1 MKKFLNLVLVSVIG
15 GAVTLASYKI
25 FLEKK
30 PENQNSIVTGL
41 SPQIVQT
48 KFVSNNAAGL
58 PADAVE
64 FTDAAEKTIH
74 TVVHV
79 KNTAINNNPSSIPL
93 LEFLYGYGGGGQNR
107 EVVGSGSGVIISPD
121 GYIITNNHVIE
132 NATKISITL
141 NDNREFEA
149 KLIGTDSKSDI
160 ALLKIDAGKNLPF
173 ITFGDSDNTKVGE
186 WVLAVGNPYNLN
198 STVTAGI
205 ISAKARDLGNDPRK
219 SIQSFI
225 QTDAAVNPGNSGG
238 ALVNTR
244 GELIGINTAITSQ
257 TGSYVGYSFA
267 VPSNI
272 ARKVIE
278 DLMEFGDV
286 QNGILGVTGGE
297 VNNELVK
304 ELGLNET
311 EGFYIQD
318 VEPNSGASK
327 AGLQKGDVI
336 IKLDNIK
343 ISKFADLSGYLNT
356 KRPNDKVNVTV
367 DRAGDIKN
375 YEVTLTKNEVLR
387 FNLYG
392 IELKNI
398 SGEEAKKRNLKQGVV
413 VSSINRADL
422 IKYGGVEVGYIIT
435 SINGKKVY
443 TVEDVSKVIEARSDD
458 EPILLEMINKK
469 GGIEKIRFFGR

>member
-1 MKKFLNLVLVSVIG
+1 MMKKFLSLVLVSVIG
-15 GAVTLASYKI
+15 GAVTLASYK
-25 FLEKK
+25 FFFDKS

-48 KFVSNNAAGL
+48 KYVSNNMTGL
-58 PADAVE
+58 PTDVVE

-79 KNTAINNNPSSIPL
+79 KNTAVDNNPVNPL
-93 LEFLYGYGGGGQNR
+93 LEFLYGFGGNQNR
-107 EVVGSGSGVIISPD
+107 EIVGSGSGVIISPD
-121 GYIITNNHVIE
+121 GYIITNNHVVE

-141 NDNREFEA
+141 NDNREFDA
-149 KLIGTDSKSDI
+149 KLIGTDPKTDI
-160 ALLKIDAGKNLPF
+160 ALIKIEAGKDLTF

-238 ALVNTR
+238 ALVNIR

-278 DLMEFGDV
+278 DLMEFGGV
-286 QNGILGVTGGE
+286 QRGILGVTGRE

-311 EGFYIQD
+311 EGFFIDD

-327 AGLQKGDVI
+327 AGLKKGDVI

-343 ISKFADLSGYLNT
+343 ISKFADLSGYLNA
-356 KRPNDKVNVTV
+356 KRPYDEVNVSV
-367 DRAGDIKN
+367 DRSGEIKDFK
-375 YEVTLTKNEVLR
+375 VKLTKNELIR
-387 FNLYG
+387 YNLYG
-392 IELKNI
+392 IELKNM
-398 SGEEAKKRNLKQGVV
+398 SAEEAKKRNLKQGVV
-413 VSSINRADL
+413 VSRVNRADL
-422 IKYGGVEVGYIIT
+422 IKYGGVEEGYVIT
-435 SINGKKVY
+435 SINGVKVN
-443 TVEDVSKVIEARSDD
+443 TVEDVSKIIEAKSDD
-458 EPILLEMINKK
+458 QPILLDMLNKS

>member
-1 MKKFLNLVLVSVIG
+1 MKKFISLVFVSVIG
-15 GAVTLASYKI
+15 GAVTLASYKT
-25 FLEKK
+25 FFEKS
-30 PENQNSIVTGL
+30 PEDQNLMVTGL

-48 KFVSNNAAGL
+48 KYVSGNAAGL

-79 KNTAINNNPSSIPL
+79 KNTAVNNSPGNPI
-93 LEFLYGYGGGGQNR
+93 LEFLYGYGGGQGR
-107 EVVGSGSGVIISPD
+107 EVIGSGSGVIISPD
-121 GYIITNNHVIE
+121 GYIITNNHVID

-149 KLIGTDSKSDI
+149 KLIGTDPKSDI
-160 ALLKIDAGKNLPF
+160 ALIKIDAGKNLPF
-173 ITFGDSDNTKVGE
+173 ITFGDSDNTKIGE

-205 ISAKARDLGNDPRK
+205 ISAKARDLGNNPAQ

-272 ARKVIE
+272 ARKVVE
-278 DLMEFGDV
+278 DLMEFGGV
-286 QNGILGVTGGE
+286 QRGILGVTGGE

-304 ELGLNET
+304 KLGLNET
-311 EGFYIQD
+311 EGFYVSE

-327 AGLQKGDVI
+327 AGLKKGDVI

-356 KRPNDKVNVTV
+356 KRPGDEVNVSI
-367 DRAGDIKN
+367 DRSGELKDFK
-375 YEVTLTKNEVLR
+375 VKLTKNEFVIY
-387 FNLYG
+387 NLYG
-392 IELKNI
+392 IELKNM
-398 SGEEAKKRNLKQGVV
+398 STEEAKKRGLKQGVA
-413 VSSINRADL
+413 VSQVRRADL
-422 IKYGGVEVGYIIT
+422 IKYGGVEEGYVIT
-435 SINGKKVY
+435 AINGVKVY
-443 TVEDVSKVIEARSDD
+443 TVEDVAKIIEAKSD
-458 EPILLEMINKK
+458 EQPILLDMLNKS
-469 GGIEKIRFFGR
+469 GGVEKIRFFGK

>member
-1 MKKFLNLVLVSVIG
+1 MKKFLSLVLVSVIG
-15 GAVTLASYKI
+15 GAITLGFYKA
-25 FLEKK
+25 FFEKGSV
-30 PENQNSIVTGL
+30 NQNSIVTGL
-41 SPQIVQT
+41 SPQVVQT
-48 KFVSNNAAGL
+48 KYVSNNVAGL
-58 PADAVE
+58 PTDAVE

-79 KNTAINNNPSSIPL
+79 KNTAIDNNPGNPL
-93 LEFLYGYGGGGQNR
+93 LEFLYGYGGGQSR

-121 GYIITNNHVIE
+121 GYIITNNHVVE

-141 NDNREFEA
+141 NDNREFVA
-149 KLIGTDSKSDI
+149 KLIGTDPKSDI
-160 ALLKIDAGKNLPF
+160 ALIKIDAGKNLPF

-205 ISAKARDLGNDPRK
+205 ISAKARDLGNNPRK

-272 ARKVIE
+272 ARKVVE

-304 ELGLNET
+304 KLGLNET
-311 EGFYIQD
+311 EGFYIED
-318 VEPNSGASK
+318 VETNSGASN
-327 AGLQKGDVI
+327 AGLKKGDVI

-356 KRPNDKVNVTV
+356 KRPGDEVNVSV
-367 DRAGDIKN
+367 DRSGEIK
-375 YEVTLTKNEVLR
+375 EFRVKLTKNELVR
-387 FNLYG
+387 YNLYG
-392 IELKNI
+392 IEIKNM
-398 SGEEAKKRNLKQGVV
+398 SPEEAKNKNLKQGVV
-413 VSSINRADL
+413 VSRVNRADL
-422 IKYGGVEVGYIIT
+422 IKYGGVEEGYVIT
-435 SINGKKVY
+435 AINGIKVN
-443 TVEDVSKVIEARSDD
+443 TVEDVSKIIEAKSDD
-458 EPILLEMINKK
+458 QPILLDMLNKS
-469 GGIEKIRFFGR
+469 GGVEKIRFFGK